1 MFTKIRYFFL
11 LILGFATLTFQLNA
25 QTNPEITVQVDSK
38 NISTEEDLVI
48 SVTSQIASNSGEPI
62 SYKFPE
68 INFFTKIGVSRS
80 KSSSYA
86 NGQLVTTFT
95 YSQHYRASNS
105 GIFNIPASEIIFNQQ
120 AVKLEAFSVI
130 VTKGIN
136 LASIKDE
143 LKLTSIP
150 KEIQVNNKPF
160 LLVSSSNYHPYV
172 GQGFTIKI
180 SLYIPES
187 NAEHLEFDR
196 NDLQLPLLIQ
206 KIKPVNCWQENFD
219 LEEEKIVSVEL
230 NKKKYTEYRFFQS
243 TYFALDPSAIRIP
256 SLTLRLVKS
265 VDKGEE
271 GQKVN
276 VFFKSPVVFI
286 QPKSLPDK
294 AMNNLPVGVFSL
306 KESISRANVKTGEK
320 LIYNFS
326 LQGDGNSILWEK
338 KKIESDFFIDF
349 LRLNSSVTVF
359 PLRDQMFGD
368 NSEKIQI
375 IPKQPGKFALNKYF
389 NWVYFNTQT
398 EQLDT
403 LESNIILQVVGKPS
417 DLKLDTKDEV
427 SELYQGIEND
437 KSSDL
442 TWNRWANWR
451 QLFNILVVLMFV
463 VALYVMARTPK

>member
-286 QPKSLPDK
+286 QPKSLSDK
-294 AMNNLPVGVFSL
+294 AMNNLPVGVFSS
-306 KESISRANVKTGEK
+306 KR
-320 LIYNFS
+320 
-326 LQGDGNSILWEK
+326 
-338 KKIESDFFIDF
+338 ID
-349 LRLNSSVTVF
+349 
-359 PLRDQMFGD
+359 
-368 NSEKIQI
+368 
-375 IPKQPGKFALNKYF
+375 
-389 NWVYFNTQT
+389 
-398 EQLDT
+398 
-403 LESNIILQVVGKPS
+403 
-417 DLKLDTKDEV
+417 
-427 SELYQGIEND
+427 
-437 KSSDL
+437 
-442 TWNRWANWR
+442 
-451 QLFNILVVLMFV
+451 
-463 VALYVMARTPK
+463 